1 MNMQMKPGLWQQ
13 QTMKLAMTQELTQ
26 AITLL
31 QYSAQ
36 ELAAFLETKSAEN
49 PFIQLEAPDLKA
61 LYKKERS
68 RSKEGPPEEKNWIEH
83 IADSSYTI
91 TDYVQAQFQLK
102 KLTAVQKRILHF
114 LLNNMDEN
122 GYMAIGRREAAE
134 LLGESEGE
142 IQVMLNMIK
151 WMEPAGV
158 GAGSLQECLLLQ
170 VERRLDAP
178 FLAEVILR
186 RHFTEFAN
194 KTWKPLARQ
203 LGVELKDIQQAADF
217 IKTLNPK
224 PGASFQHNSS
234 SCYVRPDVS
243 VAVAGN
249 FIEVHLLDDDLP
261 KVVFEKKYF
270 NEMSSYEDKEIKR
283 FIREQ
288 EKDYQWL
295 MRSLEQ
301 RRQTI
306 ERVALKIVEKQ
317 RAFFFQGPDAL
328 QPLTMKEIADEL
340 SVHESTVSR
349 TVRGKY
355 MQTPFGTCEL
365 KSFFPSGMA
374 ASQTTGET
382 ASSNQVK
389 SRIQTLVSA
398 EDKRKPLSDQA
409 ICSALLEEGISVSRR
424 TVAKYREQLN
434 IPSSSKRRRYE

>member
-1 MNMQMKPGLWQQ
+1 MQMNPGLWQQ

-36 ELAAFLETKSAEN
+36 ELAAFLETKAVEN
-49 PFIQLEAPDLKA
+49 PFIQLETPDLKA
-61 LYKKERS
+61 LYKKERAQS
-68 RSKEGPPEEKNWIEH
+68 ASSSSDDKNWVEH

-102 KLTAVQKRILHF
+102 KLPDAKKRILDF

-122 GYMAIGRREAAE
+122 GYMTIDSEEAAE
-134 LLGESEGE
+134 LVRKSEAE
-142 IQVMLNMIK
+142 VRSVMNMIK
-151 WMEPAGV
+151 WMEPAGI
-158 GAGSLQECLLLQ
+158 GARNLQECLLLQ
-170 VERRLDAP
+170 AERRLDAP

-194 KTWKPLARQ
+194 KTWKPLAKQ
-203 LGVELKDIQQAADF
+203 LGVELKEIQQAADF

-224 PGASFQHNSS
+224 PGASFQDGS

-243 VAVAGN
+243 VTVAGD
-249 FIEVHLLDDDLP
+249 FIEVHLLDDELP
-261 KVVFEKKYF
+261 KVVFEKEYF
-270 NEMSSYEDKEIKR
+270 NEMASYADKEVKR
-283 FIREQ
+283 FVKEK

-301 RRQTI
+301 RQQTI
-306 ERVALKIVEKQ
+306 QRVGLKIVEKQ
-317 RAFFFQGPDAL
+317 RRFFFHGPGSL

-340 SVHESTVSR
+340 SIHESTVSR

-355 MQTPFGTCEL
+355 MQTPFGTYEL
-365 KSFFPSGMA
+365 KSFFPSGMT
-374 ASQTTGET
+374 ASLETGEVT
-382 ASSNQVK
+382 SSNQAK
-389 SRIQTLVSA
+389 IRIQTLVSA

-409 ICSALLEEGISVSRR
+409 ICSALLEEGMAISRR

-434 IPSSSKRRRYE
+434 IPSSSKRKRYE

>member
-1 MNMQMKPGLWQQ
+1 MNMQMNPGLWQQ

-36 ELAAFLETKSAEN
+36 ELAAFLETKAVEN
-49 PFIQLEAPDLKA
+49 PFIQLETPDLKA
-61 LYKKERS
+61 LYKKERAQS
-68 RSKEGPPEEKNWIEH
+68 ASSSSDDKNWVEH

-102 KLTAVQKRILHF
+102 KLPDAKKRILDF

-122 GYMAIGRREAAE
+122 GYMTIDSEEAAE
-134 LLGESEGE
+134 LVRKSEAE
-142 IQVMLNMIK
+142 VRSVMNMIK
-151 WMEPAGV
+151 WMEPAGI
-158 GAGSLQECLLLQ
+158 GARNLQECLLLQ
-170 VERRLDAP
+170 AERRLDAP

-194 KTWKPLARQ
+194 KTWKPLAKQ
-203 LGVELKDIQQAADF
+203 LGVELKEIQQAADF

-224 PGASFQHNSS
+224 PGASFQDGS

-243 VAVAGN
+243 VTVAGD
-249 FIEVHLLDDDLP
+249 FIEVHLLDDELP
-261 KVVFEKKYF
+261 KVVFEKEYF
-270 NEMSSYEDKEIKR
+270 NEMASYADKEVKR
-283 FIREQ
+283 FVKEK

-301 RRQTI
+301 RQQTI
-306 ERVALKIVEKQ
+306 QRVGLKIVEKQ
-317 RAFFFQGPDAL
+317 RRFFFHGPGSL

-340 SVHESTVSR
+340 SIHESTVSR

-355 MQTPFGTCEL
+355 MQTPFGTYEL
-365 KSFFPSGMA
+365 KSFFPSGMT
-374 ASQTTGET
+374 ASLETGEVT
-382 ASSNQVK
+382 SSNQAK
-389 SRIQTLVSA
+389 IRIQTLVSA

-409 ICSALLEEGISVSRR
+409 ICSALLEEGMAISRR

-434 IPSSSKRRRYE
+434 IPSSSKRKRYE

>member
-1 MNMQMKPGLWQQ
+1 MNMQMNPGLWQQ

-36 ELAAFLETKSAEN
+36 ELAAFLETKAVEN
-49 PFIQLEAPDLKA
+49 PFIQLETSDLKA
-61 LYKKERS
+61 LYKKERAQS
-68 RSKEGPPEEKNWIEH
+68 ASSPSDDKNWVEH

-102 KLTAVQKRILHF
+102 KLPDAKKRILDF

-122 GYMAIGRREAAE
+122 GYMTIDSEEAAE
-134 LLGESEGE
+134 LVRKSEAE
-142 IQVMLNMIK
+142 VRSVMNMIK
-151 WMEPAGV
+151 WMEPAGI
-158 GAGSLQECLLLQ
+158 GARNLQECLLLQ
-170 VERRLDAP
+170 AERRLDAP

-194 KTWKPLARQ
+194 KTWKPLAKQ
-203 LGVELKDIQQAADF
+203 LGVELKEIQQAADF

-224 PGASFQHNSS
+224 PGASFQDGS

-243 VAVAGN
+243 VTVAGD
-249 FIEVHLLDDDLP
+249 FIEVHLLDDELP
-261 KVVFEKKYF
+261 KVVFEKEYF
-270 NEMSSYEDKEIKR
+270 NEMASYADKEVKR
-283 FIREQ
+283 FVKEK

-301 RRQTI
+301 RQQTI
-306 ERVALKIVEKQ
+306 QRVGLKIVEKQ
-317 RAFFFQGPDAL
+317 RGFFFHGPGLL

-340 SVHESTVSR
+340 SIHESTVSR

-355 MQTPFGTCEL
+355 MQTPFGTYEL
-365 KSFFPSGMA
+365 KSFFPSGMT
-374 ASQTTGET
+374 ASLETGEVT
-382 ASSNQVK
+382 SSNQAK
-389 SRIQTLVSA
+389 IRIQTLVSA

-409 ICSALLEEGISVSRR
+409 ICSALLEEGMAISRR

-434 IPSSSKRRRYE
+434 IPSSSKRKRYE

>member
-36 ELAAFLETKSAEN
+36 ELAAFLETKAVEN
-49 PFIQLEAPDLKA
+49 PFIQLETPSLKA
-61 LYKKERS
+61 LHKKERAQS
-68 RSKEGPPEEKNWIEH
+68 GAKAADDKNWIEH

-102 KLTAVQKRILHF
+102 ELTDKQKRILRF
-114 LLNNMDEN
+114 LLDNMDEN
-122 GYMAIGRREAAE
+122 GYMTIDSKEAAV
-134 LLGESEGE
+134 LMGENKDEV
-142 IQVMLNMIK
+142 QLVLDMIK
-151 WMEPAGV
+151 WMEPAGI

-178 FLAEVILR
+178 FLAETILR
-186 RHFTEFAN
+186 SHFIEFAN
-194 KTWKPLARQ
+194 KTWKPLAKK

-217 IKTLNPK
+217 IRTLNPK
-224 PGASFQHNSS
+224 PGASFGNGS
-234 SCYVRPDVS
+234 SCYVQPDV
-243 VAVAGN
+243 AVTVSGET
-249 FIEVHLLDDDLP
+249 IEVHLYDDDLP
-261 KVVFEKKYF
+261 KVIFEKEYF
-270 NEMSSYEDKEIKR
+270 NELASHADKEVKR
-283 FIREQ
+283 FIKEK

-301 RRQTI
+301 RQQTI
-306 ERVALKIVEKQ
+306 QRVGLKIVEKQ
-317 RAFFFQGPDAL
+317 RRFFFDGPGSL
-328 QPLTMKEIADEL
+328 QPLTMKDIAEEL
-340 SVHESTVSR
+340 NIHESTVSR

-355 MQTPFGTCEL
+355 MQTPFGTYEL
-365 KSFFPSGMA
+365 KTFFPSGMA
-374 ASQTTGET
+374 ASSEEGET

-389 SRIQTLVSA
+389 IRIQALVSA

-409 ICSALLEEGISVSRR
+409 ICSALLKEGMAVSRR

-434 IPSSSKRRRYE
+434 IPSSAKRKRYE

>member
-36 ELAAFLETKSAEN
+36 ELAAFLETKAVEN
-49 PFIQLEAPDLKA
+49 PFIQLETPSLKA
-61 LYKKERS
+61 LHKKERAQS
-68 RSKEGPPEEKNWIEH
+68 GAKAADDKNWIEH

-102 KLTAVQKRILHF
+102 ELTDKQKRILRF
-114 LLNNMDEN
+114 LLDNMDEN
-122 GYMAIGRREAAE
+122 GYMTIDSKEAAV
-134 LLGESEGE
+134 LLGENKDEV
-142 IQVMLNMIK
+142 QLVLDMIK
-151 WMEPAGV
+151 WMEPAGI

-178 FLAEVILR
+178 FLAEMILR
-186 RHFTEFAN
+186 SHFIEFAN
-194 KTWKPLARQ
+194 KTWKPLAKK

-217 IKTLNPK
+217 IRTLNPK
-224 PGASFQHNSS
+224 PGASFGNGS
-234 SCYVRPDVS
+234 SCYVQPDV
-243 VAVAGN
+243 AVTVSGET
-249 FIEVHLLDDDLP
+249 IEVHLYDDDLP
-261 KVVFEKKYF
+261 KVIFEKEYF
-270 NEMSSYEDKEIKR
+270 NELASHADKEVKR
-283 FIREQ
+283 FIKEK

-301 RRQTI
+301 RQQTI
-306 ERVALKIVEKQ
+306 QRVGLKIVEKQ
-317 RAFFFQGPDAL
+317 RRFFFDGPGSL
-328 QPLTMKEIADEL
+328 QPLTMKDIAEEL
-340 SVHESTVSR
+340 NIHESTVSR

-355 MQTPFGTCEL
+355 MQTPFGTYEL
-365 KSFFPSGMA
+365 KTFFPSGMA
-374 ASQTTGET
+374 ASSEEGET

-389 SRIQTLVSA
+389 IRIQALVSA

-409 ICSALLEEGISVSRR
+409 ICSALLKEGMAVSRR

-434 IPSSSKRRRYE
+434 IPSSAKRKRYE

>member
-36 ELAAFLETKSAEN
+36 ELAAFLETKAVEN

-61 LYKKERS
+61 LHKKERS
-68 RSKEGPPEEKNWIEH
+68 HSVSRPSDDKNWVEH

-91 TDYVQAQFQLK
+91 TDYVHTQFQLK
-102 KLTAVQKRILHF
+102 KLSDEQKGVLDF

-122 GYMAIGRREAAE
+122 GYMTIGSSEAAC
-134 LLGESEGE
+134 LLRESEAE
-142 IQVMLNMIK
+142 VRTVMNMIK
-151 WMEPAGV
+151 WMEPAGI
-158 GAGSLQECLLLQ
+158 GAFDLQECLILQ

-186 RHFTEFAN
+186 HHFTEFAN
-194 KTWKPLARQ
+194 KTWKPLAKQ
-203 LGVELKDIQQAADF
+203 LGVELKEIQQAADF

-224 PGASFQHNSS
+224 PGASFQHSS
-234 SCYVRPDVS
+234 SCYVRPDVL
-243 VAVAGN
+243 VTLAGD
-249 FIEVHLLDDDLP
+249 FIEVHLLDEDLP

-270 NEMSSYEDKEIKR
+270 NEMASYADKEVKR
-283 FIREQ
+283 FVKEK

-301 RRQTI
+301 RQQTI
-306 ERVALKIVEKQ
+306 QRVGLKIVEKQ
-317 RAFFFQGPDAL
+317 RSFFFHGPGSL

-340 SVHESTVSR
+340 SIHESTVSR

-355 MQTPFGTCEL
+355 MQTPYGMYEL
-365 KSFFPSGMA
+365 KSFFPSGMT
-374 ASQTTGET
+374 ASQETGEAT
-382 ASSNQVK
+382 SSNQVK
-389 SRIQTLVSA
+389 ICIQTLVSA

-409 ICSALLEEGISVSRR
+409 ICSVLLEKGMAVSRR

-434 IPSSSKRRRYE
+434 IPSSSKRKRYE

>member
-1 MNMQMKPGLWQQ
+1 MQMKPGLWQQ

-36 ELAAFLETKSAEN
+36 ELAAFLETKAVEN
-49 PFIQLEAPDLKA
+49 PFIQLETPSLKA
-61 LYKKERS
+61 LHKKERAQS
-68 RSKEGPPEEKNWIEH
+68 GAKAADDKNWIEH

-102 KLTAVQKRILHF
+102 ELTDKQKRILRF
-114 LLNNMDEN
+114 LLDNMDEN
-122 GYMAIGRREAAE
+122 GYMTIDSKEAAV
-134 LLGESEGE
+134 LMGENKDEV
-142 IQVMLNMIK
+142 QLVLDMIK
-151 WMEPAGV
+151 WMEPAGI

-178 FLAEVILR
+178 FLAETILR
-186 RHFTEFAN
+186 SHFIEFAD
-194 KTWKPLARQ
+194 KTWKPLAKK

-217 IKTLNPK
+217 IRTLNPK
-224 PGASFQHNSS
+224 PGASFGNGS
-234 SCYVRPDVS
+234 SCYVQPDV
-243 VAVAGN
+243 AVTVSGET
-249 FIEVHLLDDDLP
+249 IEVHLYDDDLP
-261 KVVFEKKYF
+261 KVIFEKEYF
-270 NEMSSYEDKEIKR
+270 NELASHADKEVKR
-283 FIREQ
+283 FIKEK

-301 RRQTI
+301 RQQTI
-306 ERVALKIVEKQ
+306 QRVGLKIVEKQ
-317 RAFFFQGPDAL
+317 RRFFFDGPGSL
-328 QPLTMKEIADEL
+328 QPLTMKDIAEEL
-340 SVHESTVSR
+340 NIHESTVSR

-365 KSFFPSGMA
+365 KTFFPSGMA
-374 ASQTTGET
+374 ASSEEGET

-389 SRIQTLVSA
+389 IRIQALVSA

-409 ICSALLEEGISVSRR
+409 ICSALLKEGMAVSRR

-434 IPSSSKRRRYE
+434 IPSSAKRKRYE